1 MAPPA
6 NRKKKSENLLL
17 NLVSKYFPG
26 RQSEHR
32 EVPDVTVRPVSGP
45 GLCQGPHRA
54 GFAAALPSC
63 RPKGT
68 SGDGGPE
75 RGAFPTAFSEEKPGR
90 QVGAFKEKA
99 EAGSL
104 R

>member
-1 MAPPA
+1 MA
-6 NRKKKSENLLL
+6 L
-17 NLVSKYFPG
+17 
-26 RQSEHR
+26 
-32 EVPDVTVRPVSGP
+32 PVSRP

-63 RPKGT
+63 RPEGT

-75 RGAFPTAFSEEKPGR
+75 RGGFPTAFSEGKPGR